1 MADVIFMKSDRDLQA
16 VLRCFTTRGEFISV
30 EIVVENRDEEASRKS
45 FVEIYTKCYV
55 ESFEYRNA
63 SICILLSFT
72 VNLLSTASPTQK
84 HLTFRLSQIP
94 IHSNCKLQ
102 DFRV

>member
-1 MADVIFMKSDRDLQA
+1 MKSDRDLQA

-30 EIVVENRDEEASRKS
+30 EIVVKNRDEKEASRKS

-72 VNLLSTASPTQK
+72 VNLLSTA
-84 HLTFRLSQIP
+84 
-94 IHSNCKLQ
+94 LQ
-102 DFRV
+102 RKNT